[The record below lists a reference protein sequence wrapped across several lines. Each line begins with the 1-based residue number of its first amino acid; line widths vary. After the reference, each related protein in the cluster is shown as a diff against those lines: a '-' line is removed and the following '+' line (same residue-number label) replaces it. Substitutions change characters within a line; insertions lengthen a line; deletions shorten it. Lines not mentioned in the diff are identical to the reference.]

1 MQVHPTPSSIDVA
14 AVGLLAALSGV
25 VTQEPAIIAWSGAL
39 LLGLA
44 VARAVTELSVSGI
57 RSAGFEMLW
66 CGEGRLCRVARGE
79 QVELWAEVR
88 NRDNRAVRYTGLR
101 PVCSPY
107 LSLEL
112 DPRSG
117 EVPAGGRL
125 RVRVLARGLRVGQH
139 GVFGLSLEVQG
150 SPGLFEVPLTFA
162 NPYGIEVLPRAFAA
176 RQRSAR
182 GGRSRLTAN
191 DGRAGPLGGEGA
203 ELREL
208 RQHLPGD
215 PFKRIAWKATARRG
229 ILMVREYEREERDIV
244 WLVLDASVELWAG
257 APGSAPLDR
266 AVDEVAEVVHGHL
279 ARGDRVGLAIVAARL
294 LAWLE
299 PAAGPSHGASLLSA
313 LAEAT
318 ACIDADRSDLDEA
331 DLLGRVVEHLR
342 PLDAATQ
349 RLRTSDVERIMRRVE
364 RARARAPF
372 SSPQVF
378 ASSMREQ
385 KLRQYVAAF
394 GLYAP
399 PRLEP
404 DRDKTD
410 AQLCETLR
418 KIVRLRP
425 RPSIAY
431 VWSPAPEPG
440 RRPELERTLLG
451 LPRRHLK
458 LAWVS
463 MTHEQSLPRANEPV
477 SETVADALGLRCLVA
492 QRRGERALR
501 RMGIEVFDAKRGG
514 RTRTGA
520 AYTVTTTPSA
530 PSPDDAL
537 GLAQK

>member
-1 MQVHPTPSSIDVA
+1 VQVHPTLSSVDVA
-14 AVGLLAALSGV
+14 AVGLLAALAGV
-25 VTQEPAIIAWSGAL
+25 VTQEPAIVAWSGSL

-44 VARAVTELSVSGI
+44 VARAVTQLSVGGI

-66 CGEGRLCRVARGE
+66 CGEGRLSRVARGE
-79 QVELWAEVR
+79 ELELWAEIR

-107 LSLEL
+107 LALEL
-112 DPRSG
+112 DPCSG

-125 RVRVLARGLRVGQH
+125 RVRVLARGLRVGQN

-162 NPYGIEVLPRAFAA
+162 NPYGIEVLPRAFSA

-208 RQHLPGD
+208 REHLPGD

-229 ILMVREYEREERDIV
+229 VLMVREYEREERDIV

-257 APGSAPLDR
+257 APGTAPLDR
-266 AVDEVAEVVHGHL
+266 AVDEVAEVAHGHL
-279 ARGDRVGLAIVAARL
+279 ARGDRVGLAIVAARR

-299 PAAGPSHGASLLSA
+299 PGAGPSHGASLLSA

-318 ACIDADRSDLDEA
+318 ACIDADRSDLDEG
-331 DLLGRVVEHLR
+331 DLLSRVIEHLR
-342 PLDAATQ
+342 PLDAAAQ
-349 RLRTSDVERIMRRVE
+349 RVRSSDVERIMRRVE
-364 RARARAPF
+364 RVQARAPF
-372 SSPQVF
+372 SRPHVF
-378 ASSMREQ
+378 AISMREQ

-404 DRDKTD
+404 DREKTD
-410 AQLCETLR
+410 SQLCGALQ
-418 KIVRLRP
+418 KIMRLRP

-431 VWSPAPEPG
+431 VWSPAPDPG
-440 RRPELERTLLG
+440 RRPELEKALLA
-451 LPRRHLK
+451 LPKRHLK
-458 LAWVS
+458 LAWVT
-463 MTHEQSLPRANEPV
+463 MTHQQSLPRTGEPV
-477 SETVADALGLRCLVA
+477 GETVSDAISLRCLVA

-501 RMGIEVFDAKRGG
+501 RMGIEVFDAKSRA
-514 RTRTGA
+514 RVRLGA
-520 AYTVTTTPSA
+520 ARALEREGA
-530 PSPDDAL
+530 PGETQGREAS
-537 GLAQK
+537 